1 MSDLPAT
8 PAAPPVRRPIIS
20 SFGLLILMAG
30 LCAIIAVTAI
40 FGVPW
45 FIALTG
51 SNLLQR
57 TEKAF
62 GSVLQLAPVTTIKG
76 DSVVLEKSAVAELAV
91 CQRKTQVVMKYETQ
105 WLNSTKVLVVR
116 GDFIAKAGFDLNQE
130 FRFTVMQPER
140 EVVVELPRP
149 KLLSVALQNYEILF
163 SSDGVINKFQPQDQ
177 ERVVN
182 ELLVKARADAEKSD
196 LMDEARQQVEQ
207 RLRDLLQGTAE
218 QISVRF
224 RNPEPSQKTSRQARA

>member
-1 MSDLPAT
+1 MSDLPAP
-8 PAAPPVRRPIIS
+8 PARRPIIS

-30 LCAIIAVTAI
+30 LCAIIAVAAI

-51 SNLLQR
+51 SDLLHR
-57 TEKAF
+57 TERAF
-62 GSVLQLAPVTTIKG
+62 GSVLQLTPVTTIKG

-116 GDFIAKAGFDLNQE
+116 GDFIAKAGFDLTQE
-130 FRFTVMQPER
+130 FRFTVKQPER
-140 EVVVELPRP
+140 EVVVDLPRP
-149 KLLSVALQNYEILF
+149 KILSVAFQNYEVLF
-163 SSDGVINKFQPQDQ
+163 SSDGIINKFQPQDH

-196 LMDEARQQVEQ
+196 LMDEARRQVEQ
-207 RLRDLLQGTAE
+207 RLRDLLQGGAAE

-224 RNPEPSQKTSRQARA
+224 RDSKPAQKSSRHARA